1 MVDISSVLNK
11 LKIERG
17 DEVDTL
23 VNEFSEITFEILSN
37 YGYLQ
42 EAETEEEILEL
53 TEFSTLVA
61 LNVIADILEETDYIP
76 DFVLADIFEQTAAIM
91 PAENVKVRLRDR
103 LKYYIQGLKQR
114 LKEKLS
120 SKKGRIANLLRAK
133 KASIKR
139 LIALKLGDKLGAIGD
154 KIAAVG
160 SRLQSYRVAKHAL
173 EMIQKAKEGHGRY
186 SRLAGIVDRTFDE
199 GPRKQKR
206 LAEFGKK
213 IGGYKGLFKQSKN
226 LLRDLGF

>member
-1 MVDISSVLNK
+1 MMGTTSILNR
-11 LKIERG
+11 IG
-17 DEVDTL
+17 DQYIDTVNDL
-23 VNEFSEITFEILSN
+23 VNEFSEITLEILSN

-114 LKEKLS
+114 LKEKIS
-120 SKKGRIANLLRAK
+120 AKKQRIADFLGARK
-133 KASIKR
+133 RSIKR
-139 LIALKLGDKLGAIGD
+139 LIAAKFGYKLGALGE
-154 KIAAVG
+154 KLVG
-160 SRLQSYRVAKHAL
+160 LGSSLKKYSRARQVIDIINRT
-173 EMIQKAKEGHGRY
+173 KEGESQY
-186 SRLAGIVDRTFDE
+186 SRALTQLKQTPGV
-199 GPRKQKR
+199 GPEKQQMIAKINER
-206 LAEFGKK
+206 IRQQRNLRERGESLLKK
-213 IGGYKGLFKQSKN
+213 M
-226 LLRDLGF
+226 GF